1 VAHLVL
7 KARVPIGELV
17 EQPAIRLG
25 QVVQLLGC
33 PAALVDVRQGVPEG
47 GSMAAAQIQR
57 VL

>member
-1 VAHLVL
+1 MARVVL

-33 PAALVDVRQGVPEG
+33 PDALVVRQGVPEG
-47 GSMAAAQIQR
+47 GSMAAAQIQC